1 MSRQQDLISAIR
13 YGEIAVS
20 LVSTGTAYSP
30 DVSDDL
36 VRRTL
41 DLWNGTLQGL
51 DDLDMLDNAE
61 YEDEDES
68 DEDYF
73 SRPRELQ
80 DPRVVRFMEG
90 LGEGHE

>member
-1 MSRQQDLISAIR
+1 MARQQDLIAGIR
-13 YGEIAVS
+13 MGEIAVS

-41 DLWNGTLQGL
+41 DLWNGALRGL
-51 DDLDMLDNAE
+51 DEMDMLDNAE
-61 YEDEDES
+61 YEEEEEDDEE
-68 DEDYF
+68 YF

-90 LGEGHE
+90 FGEGHE